1 MHLSDNFLKTD
12 FKDNFPLTSIKRFC
26 LSGLYPCGIWDCA
39 GNPSCVSGD
48 SVQETAGEERETDQ
62 TG

>member
-1 MHLSDNFLKTD
+1 MTE
-12 FKDNFPLTSIKRFC
+12 FKDNFSLTIMKRFC